1 MGKHRL
7 PIFDGDGHVLEIDD
21 ELAQY
26 YEGKYEGL
34 RIFSTFGIWPSLDGW
49 ARGFIL
55 DTEDKSRKYTHT
67 NAEIWGEM
75 LDIIGAEGSVL
86 YPTAGLACGL
96 ISDVEWARATA
107 VAYNNWLEDR
117 YTKKDDRLYGVG
129 MLAVQDP
136 EAAAAELRRCKNERV
151 RFPACLLPSQTYLG
165 KTLGDEFFWP
175 IYEEAE
181 RQNMP
186 LAIHGAPSRGLG
198 FDHFTEFARVHALE
212 HPFPLFINLTDI
224 IFSGVYDEFPN
235 LRIAF
240 LEGGCS
246 WVPFMMDRLDYEY
259 DSVFGTKVRARLK
272 KRPSDY
278 MREGE
283 NFWVGVELGEKGLKY
298 AVDAMGGSD
307 RILYA
312 SDYPHEPTAEDLTA
326 DVPDFLDDDD
336 YDDTV
341 KANVLYNNTKNF
353 YRLI

>member
-1 MGKHRL
+1 MAKHRL
-7 PIFDGDGHVLEIDD
+7 PIFDGDGHVLENDA

-34 RIFSTFGIWPSLDGW
+34 KIFPTFGIWPSLDGW

-55 DTEDKSRKYTHT
+55 NTEDKDRKYIHT
-67 NAEIWGEM
+67 DAEVWGEM
-75 LDIIGAEGSVL
+75 LGVIGAEGSVL

-96 ISDVEWARATA
+96 ISDVEWATATA
-107 VAYNNWLEDR
+107 IAYNNWLEDR
-117 YTKKDDRLYGVG
+117 YTKKDERLYGVG
-129 MLAVQDP
+129 MLAVQNP
-136 EAAAAELRRCKNERV
+136 EAAAAEVRRCKNERV

-224 IFSGVYDEFPN
+224 IFSGVFDAFPK

-259 DSVFGTKVRARLK
+259 DSVFGSKARARLK
-272 KRPSDY
+272 KRPSEY
-278 MREGE
+278 MRDGD

-298 AVDAMGGSD
+298 AVDAIGSE

-312 SDYPHEPTAEDLTA
+312 SDYPHEPTEEDLTA
-326 DVPDFLDDDD
+326 DVPDFLGDNE

-341 KANVLYNNTKNF
+341 KANVLYNNIKNF
-353 YRLI
+353 YQLA